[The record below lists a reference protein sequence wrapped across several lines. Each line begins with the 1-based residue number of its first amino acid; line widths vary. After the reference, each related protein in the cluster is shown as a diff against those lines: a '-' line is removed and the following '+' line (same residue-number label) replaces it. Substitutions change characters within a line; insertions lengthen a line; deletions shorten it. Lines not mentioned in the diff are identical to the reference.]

1 MNLISAT
8 SARQADMED
17 KDVKATKNDSK
28 FKRFMRAVFVNNAW
42 YKLFA
47 IGFGVL
53 LWLLVVGFNL

>member
-1 MNLISAT
+1 
-8 SARQADMED
+8 MED

-28 FKRFMRAVFVNNAW
+28 FKRLMRAVFVNNAW

-47 IGFGVL
+47 ISFGVL